1 VCGIRRVA
9 DGLVEEFRRVLPWQ
23 RKTQRDNLALLTAT
37 MLDVRSAN
45 LMDLAAA
52 LPREA
57 DRTDMRY
64 QWISRV
70 LGNKLIEPDVVMEP
84 FGREVL
90 RRAAVGGQPVVLIL
104 DQSKLSDRHQV
115 LMLALRHGERALPLA
130 WRVEAT
136 EGPIGFRVQK
146 DLLEAVAPW
155 LPEGAAACLMADR
168 FCGTADLISLCQG
181 LGWDHRLRLKGNLV
195 VNDRGKRTKTGA
207 LADGQVFAL
216 NGVQLTGR
224 RATTNIGI
232 MRDPGH
238 AEAWIVAM
246 SDKPGYLTTLDYSK
260 RWGIEP
266 MFSDFKSRGF
276 GIEDT
281 QIQHP
286 DRLARLSRPGRTQA
300 LDDQA
305 GPAPEQP
312 GIRRHARPKGGVVFQ
327 GLFPQQQCPNPDGQ
341 RAARSLRWTLRPGCS
356 GTIFQGRERHSD
368 EPKQRRTW
376 LGIGRALAAAGE
388 GQRAHT
394 VQRDRAREAE
404 RERLGRQYR
413 RPA

>member
-1 VCGIRRVA
+1 MVE
-9 DGLVEEFRRVLPWQ
+9 GLVEEFRRVLPRQ

-70 LGNKLIEPDVVMEP
+70 LGNKLIDPDTVMEP

-90 RRAAVGGQPVVLIL
+90 ARAATDGRPLVLIL

-115 LMLALRHGERALPLA
+115 LMLALKHGERALPLA
-130 WRVEAT
+130 WRVEVT
-136 EGPIGFRVQK
+136 EGPIGFGVQK

-168 FCGTADLISLCQG
+168 FYGTADLISLCQG
-181 LGWDHRLRLKGNLV
+181 LGWDYRLRLKGSLV
-195 VNDRGKRTKTGA
+195 VRDHGRKTKTGA
-207 LADGQVFAL
+207 LADGRIFAL
-216 NGVQLTGR
+216 EGVQLTAR
-224 RATTNIGI
+224 KATTNIGI
-232 MRDPGH
+232 IHDPGH
-238 AEAWIVAM
+238 EEAWIIAM
-246 SDKPGYLTTLDYSK
+246 SDKPGYLSTLDYAK

-276 GIEDT
+276 GIENT

-286 DRLARLSRPGRTQA
+286 DRLARL
-300 LDDQA
+300 LL
-305 GPAPEQP
+305 
-312 GIRRHARPKGGVVFQ
+312 VM
-327 GLFPQQQCPNPDGQ
+327 
-341 RAARSLRWTLRPGCS
+341 
-356 GTIFQGRERHSD
+356 
-368 EPKQRRTW
+368 
-376 LGIGRALAAAGE
+376 ALALYCAIST
-388 GQRAHT
+388 GQWDAKHHP
-394 VQRDRAREAE
+394 VPAE
-404 RERLGRQYR
+404 KN
-413 RPA
+413 A